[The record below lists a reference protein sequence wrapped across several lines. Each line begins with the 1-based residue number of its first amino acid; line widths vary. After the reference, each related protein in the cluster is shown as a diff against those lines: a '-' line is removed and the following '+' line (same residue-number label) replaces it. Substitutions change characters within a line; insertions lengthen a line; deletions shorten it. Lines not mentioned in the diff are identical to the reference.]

1 MSKRSRNDL
10 KDLFKQGKMP
20 GQEDFADLIDSSLN
34 TLDES
39 FDRDAQNG
47 MKMAQVGGGVLQS
60 YYRDINAGDPL
71 WRLGMEPDGALSLC
85 DGQQEPHPVLTLTST
100 DDGRGGTRNAVGIGC
115 TRPGQALD
123 VVGTVAADGW
133 IGRAGQ
139 RAVPADGEWHD
150 ITGAL
155 TGCQA
160 WEVMA
165 GAGTREGAGQYALTH
180 AFAMNAFNGSGNITH
195 HQAYF
200 RSRSSRI
207 ELRWSGVDKKTPF
220 GFKLQMRVGCNYG
233 QNVWIKYHMT
243 QLWFDSQMEQS
254 SVPPGAGP
262 RPPPAGGGR

>member
-1 MSKRSRNDL
+1 M
-10 KDLFKQGKMP
+10 
-20 GQEDFADLIDSSLN
+20 
-34 TLDES
+34 
-39 FDRDAQNG
+39 
-47 MKMAQVGGGVLQS
+47 
-60 YYRDINAGDPL
+60 
-71 WRLGMEPDGALSLC
+71 
-85 DGQQEPHPVLTLTST
+85 LTLTST

-139 RAVPADGEWHD
+139 LAVPADGEWHD

-165 GAGTREGAGQYALTH
+165 GAGDAGGRGPIRADPRLRNERLQWQRQHHAPPGLFPQPQQPDRTALERRGQEDTV
-180 AFAMNAFNGSGNITH
+180 
-195 HQAYF
+195 
-200 RSRSSRI
+200 R
-207 ELRWSGVDKKTPF
+207 V
-220 GFKLQMRVGCNYG
+220 KLQMRVGCNYG